1 MGDLKKPY
9 PYYIVEALRWGER
22 ENHSY
27 VVGLY
32 SELDRAIKVAEE
44 HTEYRGGKYQC
55 VVLQCEMDEQVNQ
68 DWSASVLHQT
78 KIEWEVDEEAQAF
91 RNVLQAWSKNSK
103 LKEGK

>member
-1 MGDLKKPY
+1 MGDLKQV
-9 PYYIVEALRWGER
+9 YYIVEALRWGER

-27 VVGLY
+27 ILGLY
-32 SELDRAIKVAEE
+32 SDLERAKRAADE

-55 VVLQCEMDEQVNQ
+55 VVFGCGMDEQVDS
-68 DWSASVLHQT
+68 DWNAALLYQT
-78 KIEWEVDEEAQAF
+78 KIEWEVDEDAQAF